1 MLFYLA
7 KHKSIRKGMARID
20 AIITKW
26 TQGDP
31 EAKLDFSGL
40 GLTEWPKQLTKNI
53 TSAVLNLD
61 ISNNSINAIPRLDRC
76 EILKASNC
84 KLTKLGVLPKIRELD
99 IRNNDLT
106 KLPGLS
112 KAQRVLVSD
121 NKLNSLPRTV
131 NKLEIL
137 DVSNNQKLTT
147 LPPKLPKLR
156 VLLCANCDLASIP
169 PLPKLE
175 AISYYGN
182 ESLDVPALM
191 EEVLVFKEGE
201 ELDETELFKLAS
213 EKPAA
218 KKSPK
223 RSPRRPSPKKST
235 KKSPRKVLKPT
246 LVPEE
251 PFEEDEEFAPPTAR
265 RAVAARPKPRKK
277 TPRKDLKVIKKET
290 RAEDID
296 LWNRVPKT
304 FGPISFIPLAKIET
318 DIQAPV
324 KTKKIKGIISASEL
338 EITSEIVKREEIE
351 ESEIVGEEETL
362 DNIGNFMNLFEIERM
377 PRAGMKGI
385 KRYKADE
392 LREFMKMLGLTS
404 GGYNGDKI
412 RLTSE
417 YIRLS
422 AITEPPLNPDDN
434 YDRAIIV
441 SILRIKKH
449 EDETDA
455 EAIIRWNERQS
466 VKLAP
471 KK

>member
-1 MLFYLA
+1 ME
-7 KHKSIRKGMARID
+7 RID
-20 AIITKW
+20 AIITEW

-31 EAKLDFSGL
+31 DAKLDLSAL
-40 GLTEWPKQLTKNI
+40 GLTEWPKKLTKNI

-61 ISNNSINAIPRLDRC
+61 ISNNNIKEIPRLERC

-84 KLTKLGVLPKIRELD
+84 KLAKLGVLPKIRELD
-99 IRNNDLT
+99 VRNNDLT

-182 ESLDVPALM
+182 ESLDVPALV
-191 EEVLVFKEGE
+191 EEVLIFEEGE
-201 ELDETELFKLAS
+201 ELDETELFKLAA
-213 EKPAA
+213 EKPIP
-218 KKSPK
+218 KKRSPK

-235 KKSPRKVLKPT
+235 KKSPRKILKPT

-251 PFEEDEEFAPPTAR
+251 PFEEDEGFAPPKAR
-265 RAVAARPKPRKK
+265 KAVAARPKPRKK
-277 TPRKDLKVIKKET
+277 TPRQDLKVIKKET
-290 RAEDID
+290 RADDIN

-318 DIQAPV
+318 DIQAPI
-324 KTKKIKGIISASEL
+324 KSKKIKSIISASEL

-362 DNIGNFMNLFEIERM
+362 NNIGNFMTLFEIEHM
-377 PRAGMKGI
+377 PRVGMKGI

-404 GGYNGDKI
+404 GGYNSDKI

-417 YIRLS
+417 YVRLS
-422 AITEPPLNPDDN
+422 AIIEPPLDSDEEK
-434 YDRAIIV
+434 DRTIVV

-449 EDETDA
+449 EDETNA
-455 EAIIRWNERQS
+455 EAIIRWNEKQS